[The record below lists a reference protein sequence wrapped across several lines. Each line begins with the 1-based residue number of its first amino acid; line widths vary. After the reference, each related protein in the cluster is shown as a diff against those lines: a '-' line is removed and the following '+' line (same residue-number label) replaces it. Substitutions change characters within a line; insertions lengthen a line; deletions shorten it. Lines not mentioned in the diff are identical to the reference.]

1 MEKIHTQNKTKIS
14 KTNQATLHMLL
25 HSGKVLFLNSL

>member
-14 KTNQATLHMLL
+14 KTNQAYWDFAH
-25 HSGKVLFLNSL
+25 VAQND